1 MHKTRYT
8 TFPEGG
14 KCTLLPMP
22 AVGMGKRGHLP
33 LLPMPA
39 AGMGKRGHL
48 PPPLWK
54 CCNVFL
60 CISSYSSVGTP
71 ADISSLFGLL

>member
-22 AVGMGKRGHLP
+22 A
-33 LLPMPA
+33 
-39 AGMGKRGHL
+39 AGMGKRGAL
-48 PPPLWK
+48 APSGNVVACFCALVVTAVWAPL
-54 CCNVFL
+54 L
-60 CISSYSSVGTP
+60 ISVVCLDYFNGFYVL
-71 ADISSLFGLL
+71 AL